1 MYHYI
6 VLGYCRKTLSKRCT
20 NATFSILLD
29 CPNAKAYSR
38 RKLQICK
45 HQTVYTYVGIH
56 TVCTTICD
64 SCTISRYDGFVL
76 HKSGKWQIGFH
87 SILNDAK
94 YSSIARKYWKTKNR
108 NICMSMW
115 KYTVFSIW
123 LIVSGKKQASVH
135 CIPAA
140 LLVFEWITQQKHDQ
154 KRSAQAGSSVR
165 HTPTLF
171 FCHQTSAY
179 LSSIYV
185 NHYIIYLYI
194 YIHIYIYTYIHVHEC
209 DIVFPNS

>member
-1 MYHYI
+1 MQ
-6 VLGYCRKTLSKRCT
+6 
-20 NATFSILLD
+20 TFSILLD

-135 CIPAA
+135 CIPAT
-140 LLVFEWITQQKHDQ
+140 LLVIWMNHPTKTWSKALCTSRFIRKTHPKH
-154 KRSAQAGSSVR
+154 
-165 HTPTLF
+165 LF

-185 NHYIIYLYI
+185 NHYIILS
-194 YIHIYIYTYIHVHEC
+194 IYIYTYILYIHIYMYMSV
-209 DIVFPNS
+209 I